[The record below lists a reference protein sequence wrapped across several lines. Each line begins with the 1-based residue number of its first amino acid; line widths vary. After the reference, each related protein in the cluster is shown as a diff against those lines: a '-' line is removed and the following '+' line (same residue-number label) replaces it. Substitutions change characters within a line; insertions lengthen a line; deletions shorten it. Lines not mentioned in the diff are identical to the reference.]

1 MLENF
6 ESYLLAEKRC
16 SMHTVGAYLKDVSS
30 FKDFLELENE
40 QEWQEVNYQNVRSWI
55 VFLVEKKDAAVTV
68 NRKLSSLRTFF
79 KWLKSNGNISVNP
92 MQKIKGLKAAKPLPY
107 FVKETQ
113 LEKDKLNSL
122 FPETLEGTRDRLLIE
137 VFYQTGMRLS
147 ELIALDDNCFNSQS
161 IKVLGKRNKE
171 RWIPIS
177 NELQFDLFQ
186 YVTDKRIQ
194 FPEVKHLFCTDSG
207 KKLYPKFVYR
217 KINFYLSN
225 LTELKKKSPHVL
237 RHTFATHMLNN
248 GAGLEALKDL
258 LGHASL
264 SATQIYTHNSF
275 KEISRIYKQAHP
287 RGHKT

>member
-1 MLENF
+1 MLEKF

-16 SMHTVGAYLKDVSS
+16 SMHTVEAYLRDVSS
-30 FKDFLELENE
+30 FNDFLELQNE
-40 QEWQEVNYQNVRSWI
+40 KEWQEVNYQNVRSWI
-55 VFLVEKKDAAVTV
+55 VYLVEKKDAAVTV

-79 KWLKSNGNISVNP
+79 KWMKSNGFVSVNP
-92 MQKIKGLKAAKPLPY
+92 MQKIKGLKAAKSIPA

-113 LEKDKLNSL
+113 LEKDKLDSL
-122 FPETLEGTRDRLLIE
+122 FTDSFEGMRDRLLIE

-147 ELIALDDNCFNSQS
+147 ELIALDDNCFDTQA

-177 NELQFDLFQ
+177 NELQFDLTQ
-186 YVTDKRIQ
+186 YVAVKRRL
-194 FPEVKHLFCTDSG
+194 FPDFHYLFCTDAG

-217 KINFYLSN
+217 KINFYLSC

-237 RHTFATHMLNN
+237 RHSFATHMLNN
-248 GAGLEALKDL
+248 GAGLEVLKDL
-258 LGHASL
+258 LGHANL

-287 RGHKT
+287 RGNKT